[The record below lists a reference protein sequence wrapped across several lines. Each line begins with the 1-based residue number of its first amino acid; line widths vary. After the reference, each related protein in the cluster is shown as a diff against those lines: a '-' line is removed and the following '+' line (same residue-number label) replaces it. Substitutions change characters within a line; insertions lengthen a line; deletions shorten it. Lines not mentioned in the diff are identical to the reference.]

1 MTKVGIQKPKTFDA
15 LSSKTRQ
22 RLKEAHQRSQQ
33 LADNVQKKNLSSSR
47 SDSKLL
53 STKETVKLE
62 RLELVPPSTKPSLAA
77 QRMSLQPPV
86 NTDTDLKTDTVDLNT
101 DTADLDTDTADLNAD
116 TADLNAD
123 TADLNTDTADTAD
136 SGIDSTTDA
145 INVRVINHIFY

>member
-53 STKETVKLE
+53 STKETVKPE

-101 DTADLDTDTADLNAD
+101 DTT
-116 TADLNAD
+116 
-123 TADLNTDTADTAD
+123 DLNTDAADAADTADTAD

-145 INVRVINHIFY
+145 INVRVINHNFYYFL

>member
-53 STKETVKLE
+53 STKETVKPE
-62 RLELVPPSTKPSLAA
+62 RLELVPPSSKPSLAA

-101 DTADLDTDTADLNAD
+101 DTT
-116 TADLNAD
+116 
-123 TADLNTDTADTAD
+123 DLNTDAADAADTADTAD

-145 INVRVINHIFY
+145 INVRVINHNFYYFL

>member
-53 STKETVKLE
+53 STKETVKPE
-62 RLELVPPSTKPSLAA
+62 RLELVPPSSKPSLAA

-86 NTDTDLKTDTVDLNT
+86 NTDTDLKTDTVDLKT
-101 DTADLDTDTADLNAD
+101 DTVDLN
-116 TADLNAD
+116 TD
-123 TADLNTDTADTAD
+123 TADLNTDAADTAD

-145 INVRVINHIFY
+145 INVRVINHNFYYFL